1 MTGMVTLRSCLM
13 KEEYEEAFEIREH
26 SDEDEGENRIENEVE
41 AEGQEEDL
49 VIGRKASRNNKVK
62 ILPLLILSM
71 ASVKYRNIFGSKSNA
86 RDAENQLM
94 GLFEYQSF
102 YAATAKFLKNR
113 DATKLM
119 RCDAEERINVEVAMR
134 VDLESMAFSQGGH
147 LMSNRKCKPPDAA
160 PSSARRRVTGKF
172 MFPRAEGDLVPLVSL
187 LAWAREAFIVP
198 KLNRA
203 QSKLYPIAFGT
214 DEPILLCV
222 PTGAG
227 KEGRNVL
234 VIGQCCRETNE
245 SDTLTLLLHP
255 RDSPGDGAFQH
266 RTTFVVQ
273 RVDLV
278 DDDKADEVG
287 GRPQYGEGIIITN
300 DSELQ
305 YARMPRSPA
314 LYGGADCQESDLGLV
329 QKRADIA
336 HPAVVLL
343 KKSQRIKYERS
354 TSRFTSMELGK
365 ITSYYYVEIGAVQGV
380 RAVERVQVATCLLIL
395 SLAICR
401 PNPSCNVR
409 NMFEAWMGCSY
420 EGRRRH
426 VQDGGEE
433 DVECH
438 GQFKGVPPEVV
449 RNAEGKEF

>member
-1 MTGMVTLRSCLM
+1 MKRLSRFESTQMRTKGKIGSKTRWKPRVKRRISSLAARRRGITKSRYCLSSF
-13 KEEYEEAFEIREH
+13 YRWPASNIG
-26 SDEDEGENRIENEVE
+26 SLP
-41 AEGQEEDL
+41 DL
-49 VIGRKASRNNKVK
+49 SPAADRA
-62 ILPLLILSM
+62 
-71 ASVKYRNIFGSKSNA
+71 ASVLSIFGSKSNA

-227 KEGRNVL
+227 KVCLNSYDRFSIL
-234 VIGQCCRETNE
+234 IFF
-245 SDTLTLLLHP
+245 SD
-255 RDSPGDGAFQH
+255 
-266 RTTFVVQ
+266 
-273 RVDLV
+273 
-278 DDDKADEVG
+278 
-287 GRPQYGEGIIITN
+287 
-300 DSELQ
+300 
-305 YARMPRSPA
+305 
-314 LYGGADCQESDLGLV
+314 
-329 QKRADIA
+329 
-336 HPAVVLL
+336 
-343 KKSQRIKYERS
+343 
-354 TSRFTSMELGK
+354 
-365 ITSYYYVEIGAVQGV
+365 
-380 RAVERVQVATCLLIL
+380 
-395 SLAICR
+395 
-401 PNPSCNVR
+401 
-409 NMFEAWMGCSY
+409 
-420 EGRRRH
+420 
-426 VQDGGEE
+426 
-433 DVECH
+433 
-438 GQFKGVPPEVV
+438 
-449 RNAEGKEF
+449 